1 MNSTYS
7 DESNYVNSNPM
18 FQDLQ
23 TYNDYSVNPPQN
35 DIRLAIYPTFGGVGY
50 PTLQHNL
57 PRNEIN
63 NCDYFSLGN
72 AYQSSTPCTQRCSAK
87 LGYVTPKQ

>member
-1 MNSTYS
+1 MNSSYS
-7 DESNYVNSNPM
+7 DNSNYVNSIAM

-23 TYNDYSVNPPQN
+23 TYNDYSVNPANN
-35 DIRLAIYPTFGGVGY
+35 DVHLSIYPTFGGVGY

-63 NCDYFSLGN
+63 DCDYFSLGN
-72 AYQSSTPCTQRCSAK
+72 AYKSPTPSSQLWSTK
-87 LGYVTPKQ
+87 YGFIPK